1 MAWNPFTES
10 WGLGTSDWGTEDW
23 VSFGTLPIY
32 KASWEAISGKVE
44 GIGKGVEAQTRLL
57 AEFNAQFIRD
67 EAAEQV
73 RRARLQHEDLRS
85 QVIGIQSSS
94 GFLSAGGTA
103 KAYVARMDEA
113 FQAEIEYI
121 DKATE
126 SRVDIALLEGV
137 IQGEMAKDAERA
149 QQLGI
154 VTDVIGIFS

>member
-1 MAWNPFTES
+1 M
-10 WGLGTSDWGTEDW
+10 
-23 VSFGTLPIY
+23 
-32 KASWEAISGKVE
+32 
-44 GIGKGVEAQTRLL
+44 

-73 RRARLQHEDLRS
+73 RRATLQYKDPRS

-94 GFLSAGGTA
+94 GFLAASGTSAD
-103 KAYVARMDEA
+103 YVAKMDEA

-149 QQLGI
+149 Q
-154 VTDVIGIFS
+154 TIGIFGDIIGIF